1 MENQV
6 YNWLVKKGT
15 IIFRKN
21 GDFITLQLDYEN
33 GESCLLTRSDND
45 EVVQLLTKIASQIWE
60 NPNYEKKPY
69 TKQLYAKI
77 DNDYYWKIDGSKLLL
92 RYNEIENATEIRIK
106 ENKELNIEIN
116 YIVEIIQILEHL
128 NR

>member
-6 YNWLVKKGT
+6 YNWFVMKGN
-15 IIFRKN
+15 IQIQKN
-21 GDFITLQLDYEN
+21 GESIALQLDYKN

-45 EVVQLLTKIASQIWE
+45 EIIQLLTEIAKQIWE
-60 NPNYEKKPY
+60 NPNYVRKPY
-69 TKQLYAKI
+69 TNQLYEKI
-77 DNDYYWKIDGSKLLL
+77 DNEYCWKIDTSKLLL
-92 RYNEIENATEIRIK
+92 RHNDIEKAIEIRSDG
-106 ENKELNIEIN
+106 NKVLNLEIN

>member
-6 YNWLVKKGT
+6 YNWFVKKGN
-15 IIFRKN
+15 IQIQKIGN
-21 GDFITLQLDYEN
+21 CIALQLDYEN

-45 EVVQLLTKIASQIWE
+45 EIIQLLTEIAKQIWE
-60 NPNYEKKPY
+60 NPNYVRIPY
-69 TKQLYAKI
+69 TNKLYEKI
-77 DNDYYWKIDGSKLLL
+77 DNEFYWKIDTSKLLI
-92 RYNEIENATEIRIK
+92 RHNDIEKAIEIRSGGS
-106 ENKELNIEIN
+106 KELNLEIN